1 MIVLI
6 PDYMGIINLN
16 EDETNLKSLTHNR
29 PLASIPIG
37 GRYRIIDFILSNMV
51 NEGIKNIGLF
61 TQSNSRSLV
70 DHVGSGKPWD
80 LDRKLTGLFVF
91 NFGVANSYLS
101 DIDMIRSNIE
111 YLYQS
116 KESNVILAPSYMLCN
131 IDFAEAVKNHEK
143 SGCDITVIYKKVE
156 DSDKGFID
164 CDVLNISDDHKVIS
178 VGKNIGIDKNNNI
191 SMEMFIMKK
200 EILLQIIYSC
210 VKTGYFTTL
219 KEAIYRSIT
228 TNCIN
233 AYEFKGYLECIN
245 SVNSY
250 YKTSM
255 DMLQIKVNN
264 ELFFNNGLIF
274 TKVKDEAPTKYT
286 LSSDV
291 SNSLIANGCIIEGKV
306 KNSIIFRRVLIHET
320 AQVTNCII
328 MQGCEI
334 KAGAK
339 LNNVIIDKNNII
351 QEGKELKGDQE
362 FPLVIEKKALYSR
375 KV

>member
-6 PDYMGIINLN
+6 TDYMGIINLN

-131 IDFAEAVKNHEK
+131 IDLAEAVKNHEK

-156 DSDKGFID
+156 DSDKSFID
-164 CDVLNISDDHKVIS
+164 CDVLNISSDHKVIS

-200 EILLQIIYSC
+200 EILLEIIYSC

-228 TNCIN
+228 NNCIN

-245 SVNSY
+245 SINSY

-274 TKVKDEAPTKYT
+274 TKVKDEAPTKYS
-286 LSSDV
+286 LSSNV
-291 SNSLIANGCIIEGKV
+291 SNSLIANGCIIEGNV

-320 AQVTNCII
+320 AEVTNCII

-334 KAGAK
+334 EAGAK
-339 LNNVIIDKNNII
+339 LTNVIIDKNNII
-351 QEGKELKGDQE
+351 QKGKELRGDQE

-375 KV
+375 KI

>member
-1 MIVLI
+1 VIVLI
-6 PDYMGIINLN
+6 SDYMGILNLN

-37 GRYRIIDFILSNMV
+37 GRYRIIDFVLSNMV
-51 NEGIKNIGLF
+51 NIGIKNIGLF

-80 LDRKLTGLFVF
+80 LDRKLNGLFVF

-101 DIDMIRSNIE
+101 DLDMMRSNVE

-116 KESNVILAPSYMLCN
+116 KENNVILSPSYMLCN
-131 IDFAEAVKNHEK
+131 IDYEEAVKNHES
-143 SGCDITVIYKKVE
+143 SGCDITVIYKKV
-156 DSDKGFID
+156 DNGDKSFIE
-164 CDVLNISDDHKVIS
+164 CDILNIGNDKKVIS
-178 VGKNIGIDKNNNI
+178 VGKNIGIDKSNNI

-200 EILLQIIYSC
+200 EVLLQIIYSC
-210 VKTGYFTTL
+210 VKTGYCTNL

-245 SVNSY
+245 SINSY

-286 LSSDV
+286 LSSNV

-306 KNSIIFRRVLIHET
+306 HNSIIFRRVVIHET
-320 AQVTNCII
+320 AEVTNCII

-339 LNNVIIDKNNII
+339 LTNVIIDKNNVM
-351 QEGKELKGDQE
+351 QKSKELRGDEE

-375 KV
+375 MI